1 MKAQRVAKAKDMEA
15 EEELVRHERR
25 EATRKIKEEV
35 LLKKK
40 QAATSRVQ
48 AERTAKVRSDFNPY
62 AESMRQESVAL
73 GRTHM
78 MKISAH
84 HTDEQ

>member
-1 MKAQRVAKAKDMEA
+1 MKKDMA
-15 EEELVRHERR
+15 EKEELVRHERR

-35 LLKKK
+35 LSKKT

-62 AESMRQESVAL
+62 AESMRKETVEL

-78 MKISAH
+78 MKLSAMR
-84 HTDEQ
+84 TLAEQ